1 MADARALVYRLRLNA
16 LFSLHAEHFT
26 LVRSGDGSD
35 QQGLFLPMDN
45 SLTSTFFD
53 ANESVGLQKP
63 ALSLYLEPGDNPSSL
78 CRAND
83 VFTRDDRLW
92 TVRKTHVY
100 RIGNT
105 PLVLLVLCD

>member
-16 LFSLHAEHFT
+16 LFSLHAERFT
-26 LVRSGDGSD
+26 LVRAGAGSD
-35 QQGLFLPMDN
+35 HLGLFAPMDN

-63 ALSLYLEPGDNPSSL
+63 ALSLYLEPGDNPFSL
-78 CRAND
+78 CRVND

>member
-1 MADARALVYRLRLNA
+1 MSDARALVYRLRLNA

-26 LVRSGDGSD
+26 LVRAGSGSD
-35 QQGLFLPMDN
+35 QLGLFLPMDN
-45 SLTSTFFD
+45 SVTSTFFD

-63 ALSLYLEPGDNPSSL
+63 ALTLYMEPGDNPSSL
-78 CRAND
+78 CRVND
-83 VFTRDDRLW
+83 VFNRDDRLW

-105 PLVLLVLCD
+105 PLVLLVLSD